1 MVRLVLQLSPASC
14 AFACVHS
21 GVVYM
26 SGICSRQGE
35 RNSFNVMQLRCS
47 VGEASELFITGSN
60 DNQCFRKN
68 KVTVYE
74 KIEE

>member
-1 MVRLVLQLSPASC
+1 MVPSVLQLSLASR
-14 AFACVHS
+14 ASACVHS
-21 GVVYM
+21 RVVYM
-26 SGICSRQGE
+26 LGICWRQGE

-60 DNQCFRKN
+60 VDQCFRKN

-74 KIEE
+74 EIVE